1 MFGRP
6 RGIAG
11 RIGGQ
16 LMMGQD
22 KRKMAEWVLSKVTIK
37 PSDRIL
43 EVGFGP
49 GLGIQAAS
57 AITTDGFVAGIDY
70 SHEMVELA
78 RKQNAK
84 AVETGRVNLRYGSAE
99 DIPFENA
106 VFDTV
111 FSINSMQVWSDAVA
125 GLWEMRRVL
134 KSSGQVALAFTP
146 IADQSRDELRPL
158 LSQVGFSDIQIE
170 KRKIGICATAVK
182 AGK

>member
-11 RIGGQ
+11 RIGGR
-16 LMMGQD
+16 LMTGQD
-22 KRKMAEWVLSKVTIK
+22 KRKMAEWVLSEVAIQ

-49 GLGIQAAS
+49 GLGIQAAL
-57 AITTDGFVAGIDY
+57 AVATDGFVAGIDY

-78 RKQNAK
+78 RKRNAE

-111 FSINSMQVWSDAVA
+111 FSINSMQVWPDAAA
-125 GLWEMRRVL
+125 GLREMRRVL
-134 KSSGQVALAFTP
+134 KSSRQVALAFTP
-146 IADQSRDELRPL
+146 IADQSRDELQPL
-158 LSQVGFSDIQIE
+158 LSRVGFSDIQIGE
-170 KRKIGICATAVK
+170 REIGTCATAVK